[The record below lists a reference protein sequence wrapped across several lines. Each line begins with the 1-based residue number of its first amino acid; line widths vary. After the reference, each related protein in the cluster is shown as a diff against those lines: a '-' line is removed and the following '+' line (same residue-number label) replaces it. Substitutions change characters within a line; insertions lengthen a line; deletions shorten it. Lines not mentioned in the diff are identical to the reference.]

1 MVLRKNAESYRL
13 GAMNFYDNASEDY
26 AYDVS
31 MGIVNLGVAHDCS
44 DEIAKVQINLGDD
57 IRSFQLY
64 INPDKFKNFDEE
76 ERAGVVWHELNHII
90 HKHLGMSVN
99 DKSLKM
105 DNQKLLTMA
114 QEIVCNDTVLYHG
127 VKLPCMDGIIY
138 GDKYLNQNTYPHTTK
153 EVYDMLVDE
162 SENNPD
168 SPINDY
174 LNSEENNT
182 PCSAHGNIMDAD
194 GNPVDLDEIFENM
207 TAQSDDSD
215 DNDEEA
221 QGTAPGENLEDTLD
235 EIANIVNNSANDVND
250 GMNNATSV
258 DDKGNRAQQSSPGS
272 GSGDASMNSL
282 DTQNMNATPDDW
294 TQFLRDIDPRIDIS
308 NPGDDGMFD
317 YLSQESDWANQPIYM
332 HSMHAHGVSG
342 RLPSMKPMSDVND
355 TDGNVKPSIIFAID
369 QSGSIGIEEA
379 KGILGLVK
387 FIPEDKVDVKMCV
400 YGDYSEEVTLD
411 ELHDDHSISSK
422 NIGYGTNFSA
432 IDYFV
437 KSTDMDYHNTTIVN
451 FTDGEAAFISGIPDN
466 IDNYVFVDIV
476 NKDKNKIFECTWFSD
491 EWKNYV
497 DSSRRYSILDVYAP
511 FFDEIY

>member
-1 MVLRKNAESYRL
+1 MWCVLLYLEYRNTDVRKEQNIVLRKNAESYRL
-13 GAMNFYDNASEDY
+13 GAKNYYDNASEDY

-64 INPDKFKNFDEE
+64 INPDKFKNFDKE

-174 LNSEENNT
+174 LNSEDNNT

-221 QGTAPGENLEDTLD
+221 QGAAPGENLEDILD

-272 GSGDASMNSL
+272 GSDDASMNSL

-294 TQFLRDIDPRIDIS
+294 TQFLRDID
-308 NPGDDGMFD
+308 G
-317 YLSQESDWANQPIYM
+317 
-332 HSMHAHGVSG
+332 
-342 RLPSMKPMSDVND
+342 
-355 TDGNVKPSIIFAID
+355 
-369 QSGSIGIEEA
+369 
-379 KGILGLVK
+379 
-387 FIPEDKVDVKMCV
+387 
-400 YGDYSEEVTLD
+400 
-411 ELHDDHSISSK
+411 
-422 NIGYGTNFSA
+422 
-432 IDYFV
+432 
-437 KSTDMDYHNTTIVN
+437 
-451 FTDGEAAFISGIPDN
+451 
-466 IDNYVFVDIV
+466 
-476 NKDKNKIFECTWFSD
+476 
-491 EWKNYV
+491 
-497 DSSRRYSILDVYAP
+497 
-511 FFDEIY
+511 